1 MKHCSIQLDRGKSP
15 QALDRLC
22 LMNPPPVKLLVEI
35 QIALLD
41 KDAEPDSTVAVA
53 ATPNDEPTLQQ

>member
-1 MKHCSIQLDRGKSP
+1 M
-15 QALDRLC
+15 
-22 LMNPPPVKLLVEI
+22 MNPPPVKLLVEI